1 MKDLKEYIAK
11 LRYDFS
17 KQTLDEVDVNKNPL
31 IQFENWFKE
40 AVETNVNNPNAM
52 VVSTA
57 SKEGKPSAR
66 VLLLRNFN
74 ENGFV
79 FYTNYNSKKAIN
91 LDSNPY
97 ASITFFW
104 GELERQVRI
113 EGTVVKQNDIESDEY
128 FALRPDT
135 SKLGAWSSPQS
146 NIISNRAELDDKF
159 SEMKE
164 YFKGKNIPRP
174 PFWGGYTLKQNLY
187 EFWQGRPSRMHD
199 RIVYELEENNEWE
212 IGRLAP

>member
-159 SEMKE
+159 
-164 YFKGKNIPRP
+164 
-174 PFWGGYTLKQNLY
+174 
-187 EFWQGRPSRMHD
+187 
-199 RIVYELEENNEWE
+199 
-212 IGRLAP
+212 